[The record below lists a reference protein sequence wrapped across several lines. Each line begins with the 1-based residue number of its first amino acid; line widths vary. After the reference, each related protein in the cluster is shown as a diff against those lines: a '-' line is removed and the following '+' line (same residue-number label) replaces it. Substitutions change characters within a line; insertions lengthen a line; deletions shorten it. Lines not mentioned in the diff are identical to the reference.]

1 LPSKISRLITDGDL
15 ARLYATIYVRVASG
29 FENKKA
35 PSRPAW
41 GVVENLSFSQRHDR
55 RSTEHL

>member
-1 LPSKISRLITDGDL
+1 LPSKISGSIADGDL

-35 PSRPAW
+35 PKPA
-41 GVVENLSFSQRHDR
+41 GLGCGGESEF
-55 RSTEHL
+55 